1 MINPSGETVALDADA
16 RISADERPA
25 KKSPDEAKA
34 SRGDLPEVVSGANPL
49 VCAANNLLN
58 LIPQL
63 RASTRVS
70 SPSTLREYLIEEIRL
85 FERRAREFGV
95 TEESIVGARYCLCTV
110 ADETAAQTPWGGSG
124 IWPTYSLLVKFHNET
139 WGGEK
144 FFMLLSRLAQNPQ
157 QHHDLLELMYYCI
170 ALGFEGRYRIMD
182 NGQAQLE
189 TVKRRLFDILQ
200 KSRDEYSRPL
210 SQHWRGIAGE
220 VKKILTMM
228 PMWVAAASALLLML
242 VLYFWLSFMLSNR
255 SDPLFTKIS
264 GIRMPRITIT
274 SPSKPVPARLAQF
287 LEPEIREGLV
297 SVRDE
302 ADRSTIILH
311 GDGMFSPGSDVI
323 LPRYVNVVNR
333 VSTALNSVGGTVLV
347 NGYTDNSPIRSLR
360 FPSNW
365 HLSQARANA
374 VKRMLDGRL
383 AQAGRSRA
391 EGRADA
397 DPVAPNDNPANR
409 ARNRRVEITL
419 MLAPSERDAQLGNTA
434 NVQ

>member
-144 FFMLLSRLAQNPQ
+144 FFMLLSRLAKT
-157 QHHDLLELMYYCI
+157 
-170 ALGFEGRYRIMD
+170 R
-182 NGQAQLE
+182 
-189 TVKRRLFDILQ
+189 
-200 KSRDEYSRPL
+200 SS
-210 SQHWRGIAGE
+210 
-220 VKKILTMM
+220 TMTC
-228 PMWVAAASALLLML
+228 WS
-242 VLYFWLSFMLSNR
+242 
-255 SDPLFTKIS
+255 
-264 GIRMPRITIT
+264 
-274 SPSKPVPARLAQF
+274 
-287 LEPEIREGLV
+287 
-297 SVRDE
+297 
-302 ADRSTIILH
+302 
-311 GDGMFSPGSDVI
+311 
-323 LPRYVNVVNR
+323 
-333 VSTALNSVGGTVLV
+333 
-347 NGYTDNSPIRSLR
+347 
-360 FPSNW
+360 
-365 HLSQARANA
+365 
-374 VKRMLDGRL
+374 
-383 AQAGRSRA
+383 
-391 EGRADA
+391 
-397 DPVAPNDNPANR
+397 
-409 ARNRRVEITL
+409 
-419 MLAPSERDAQLGNTA
+419 
-434 NVQ
+434 